1 MVACSDMKEIGLK
14 LDKELNTVLEK
25 NYKIKETIGEN
36 IKEKNLEV

>member
-1 MVACSDMKEIGLK
+1 MASSDMKEIGLK